1 VLALLKVH
9 VIPSLICWQEKASV
23 PPFPKSK
30 GDEQRYQQ
38 ITLHCP
44 FKKNRILYFDYSHQ
58 SKITKQRHD
67 DRSYFITCI
76 GYKLHL
82 KFIIQPNDKSFP
94 CVAYILVQKI
104 IYIWA
109 WEFYKDKQQRKWEI
123 ELKFVKNAC
132 IDPCMIW
139 INLIKEACKLIS
151 CWLKLRLFYTFF
163 ALIKLVILYLKNLFM
178 VTY

>member
-1 VLALLKVH
+1 M
-9 VIPSLICWQEKASV
+9 

-104 IYIWA
+104 IYEHGSFIRINN
-109 WEFYKDKQQRKWEI
+109 KKKMRDRTK
-123 ELKFVKNAC
+123 VGKNAC
-132 IDPCMIW
+132 IDPCMI
-139 INLIKEACKLIS
+139 
-151 CWLKLRLFYTFF
+151 
-163 ALIKLVILYLKNLFM
+163 
-178 VTY
+178 